1 MNNKILDK
9 LNKVINSRVCKITL
23 GTLLIIIFVSILLFL
38 VLNRIIYRLIL
49 IHNAE
54 HEARHR
60 STKIEKED
68 PFTTSLNEKIIID
81 HNKRYSSF
89 CKELSHTKENKDRKV
104 LIMFNGLNSDYGYSI
119 LGRAKDLFETQ
130 EFNFDEILFI
140 KYPKYSFS
148 MEGVF
153 CYNDKEDGC
162 CKESQYRIKR
172 FFNFFIK
179 KIRQILKKCFGY
191 DGAIG
196 HCETTLKKLLIQQDE
211 KGENHGYKAE
221 NISFFGHS
229 AGGGISARTIKRFS
243 NNEILKKGEKFASII
258 NYNSFDKNY
267 KTCGSKFDEK
277 DGDDKK
283 TKIRNFFVCKI
294 FKKIILALIWIVSL
308 GYHVDAKDAYL
319 DENLPVQR
327 KDVIYVKGDNIIN
340 KDSAMHTALTKE
352 NQEYLKKQNIHLHL
366 IEYPKETS
374 STVDEK
380 SSSECSDSLISHSDK
395 SKAKED
401 MAKEHSYL
409 NYSLIV
415 ESLNGENQG
424 QNFITAG

>member
-9 LNKVINSRVCKITL
+9 LNKVINSRVSKITL

-38 VLNRIIYRLIL
+38 VLNRIVYKLIL
-49 IHNAE
+49 IHNPE
-54 HEARHR
+54 HEIRCG
-60 STKIEKED
+60 SIKVGEENS
-68 PFTTSLNEKIIID
+68 FTTSLKEKIIIN
-81 HNKRYSSF
+81 HGKRYSSF
-89 CKELSHTKENKDRKV
+89 CKELSHKKENKDRKV

-130 EFNFDEILFI
+130 GFNFDEILFI

-148 MEGVF
+148 MEGIF
-153 CYNDKEDGC
+153 YYNDREDGC
-162 CKESQYRIKR
+162 CEESQYRIKQ

-196 HCETTLKKLLIQQDE
+196 HCETTLKKLLIQRDE
-211 KGENHGYKAE
+211 AGKNHGYKAE
-221 NISFFGHS
+221 NISFFSHS

-243 NNEILKKGEKFASII
+243 NNGILKKGEKFASII
-258 NYNSFDKNY
+258 HYNSFNKNY

-294 FKKIILALIWIVSL
+294 FKKIILALLWIVSL
-308 GYHVDAKDAYL
+308 WYHVNAKDAYL

-340 KDSAMHTALTKE
+340 KDSAMHNALTKE

-366 IEYPKETS
+366 IECPKNFTS
-374 STVDEK
+374 YN
-380 SSSECSDSLISHSDK
+380 IF
-395 SKAKED
+395 
-401 MAKEHSYL
+401 AKEHSYL

-415 ESLNGENQG
+415 ESFKGVNQG
-424 QNFITAG
+424 QNFITSG